1 MRKAYQIR
9 RAEREWRKVKDQLKR
24 EHPSWMAYIDYR

>member
-9 RAEREWRKVKDQLKR
+9 RAEREWRKLKDQLKH
-24 EHPSWMAYIDYR
+24 EHPFWLDYIE